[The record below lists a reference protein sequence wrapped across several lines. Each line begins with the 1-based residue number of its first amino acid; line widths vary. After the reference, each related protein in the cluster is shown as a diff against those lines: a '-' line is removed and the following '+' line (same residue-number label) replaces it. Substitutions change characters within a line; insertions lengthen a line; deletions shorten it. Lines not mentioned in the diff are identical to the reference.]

1 LGRALIAFLQRAY
14 AAFRGF
20 DDETGSVP
28 MMDGPLRPNALLDA
42 APVALALND
51 VDNVTPWQERLLCS
65 TGGEILHLART
76 AGRLVI
82 TERRA
87 FETPVSFIA
96 TEPSGG
102 LAVGL
107 DGKGVLVVDGPHA
120 GRMIAEAGGRALLC
134 PTAALFLTP
143 DDLIIANG
151 AADHPA
157 AEWKRNLMER
167 GQSGSIW
174 SVDLRRPNAEPE
186 VLAGGLAFP
195 NGLALASDKK
205 LYISEAWLHRVVTLG
220 DQRGARPIVLLQDLP
235 AYPGRIAPAPD
246 GGFWLSLFAPRNQLV
261 EFVLRENAYRRR
273 MIDNIDPAYWIA
285 PALSSGSSFLEPI
298 QGGARKKLNMLKPWS
313 PSWSYGL
320 VARCNSRMRPFA
332 SLHSRADGAVH
343 GVTSC
348 CEAGGILYAAAKGAG
363 RIVAVDPAWATGA
376 PSA

>member
-1 LGRALIAFLQRAY
+1 LITTLRRAY

-42 APVALALND
+42 APVALTLHD
-51 VDNVTPWQERLLCS
+51 VDNVTPWRDSLLCS
-65 TGGEILHLART
+65 SGQEIVHLARVS
-76 AGRLVI
+76 GQFVI

-87 FETPVSFIA
+87 FDAPVSCIA
-96 TEPSGG
+96 TEPGGG

-107 DGKGVLVVDGPHA
+107 DGKGVLVVEGPHA
-120 GRMIAEAGGRALLC
+120 GRMLAEAGGRPLLC

-143 DDLIIANG
+143 DDLVFANG
-151 AADHPA
+151 AADQPA
-157 AEWKRNLMER
+157 AEWKRDLMER
-167 GQSGSIW
+167 GASGSVW
-174 SVDLRRPNAEPE
+174 SVDLRRPKAEPE
-186 VLAGGLAFP
+186 LRAGGLAFP

-205 LYISEAWLHRVVTLG
+205 LYVSEAWLHRVVALG
-220 DQRGARPIVLLQDLP
+220 GQRAVPPNILLRDLP
-235 AYPGRIAPAPD
+235 AYPGRITPAPD

-273 MIDNIDPAYWIA
+273 MIDNIDPSYWIA
-285 PALSSGSSFLEPI
+285 PALSSGASFLEPI

-320 VARCNSRMRPFA
+320 VARCNSQMRPYA

-348 CEAGGILYAAAKGAG
+348 CETDGVLYAAAKGSG
-363 RIVAVDPAWATGA
+363 RIVAIDPSWATGA
-376 PSA
+376 RSA